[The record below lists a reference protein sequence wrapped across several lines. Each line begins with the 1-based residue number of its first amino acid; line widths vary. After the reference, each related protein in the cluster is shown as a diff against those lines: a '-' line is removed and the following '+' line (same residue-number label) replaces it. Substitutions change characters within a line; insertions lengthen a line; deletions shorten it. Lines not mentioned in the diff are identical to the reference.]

1 MDTGARLREAR
12 EARGLTLESL
22 SRATRVQ
29 PKVLAAIERNEVGS
43 LPPRPYGRSFV
54 RSYASEVGLDPEAT
68 VRDFFVPFAP
78 AEPRAAIETAAPRRA
93 RTPETRRW
101 AWPVGAVL
109 SYAAVGMLVIFVGR
123 WAIIQSHGGAA
134 AVDAPRAPA
143 PVATS
148 GRTDPAP
155 TPRTTGVAVSLE
167 AQRPAWV
174 TAAVDGERQVY
185 RTLQT
190 GERVS
195 LKGLREISIRVG
207 DAGALRWQVNGSPAA
222 AMGRDGEVRTVR
234 IAPEAAERT
243 NTDARSR

>member
-29 PKVLAAIERNEVGS
+29 PKVLAALERHEVAV

-54 RSYASEVGLDPEAT
+54 RSYASEVGLDPEVT
-68 VRDFFVPFAP
+68 VRDYFLPFAP
-78 AEPRAAIETAAPRRA
+78 AEPPPPELHRRETSPSADR
-93 RTPETRRW
+93 TRRW

-109 SYAAVGMLVIFVGR
+109 SYAAVGALVIVVGR
-123 WAIIQSHGGAA
+123 WAMLSYG
-134 AVDAPRAPA
+134 DAPALEPPRVPV

-148 GRTDPAP
+148 GRAEPPPAAA
-155 TPRTTGVAVSLE
+155 RAVGVAVTLE

-185 RTLQT
+185 RTLEA

-195 LKGLREISIRVG
+195 LKGLREVSVRVG
-207 DAGALRWQVNGSPAA
+207 DAGALRWQVNGRAA
-222 AMGRDGEVRTVR
+222 TPMGQPGEVRTVR
-234 IAPEAAERT
+234 VTPE
-243 NTDARSR
+243 

>member
-29 PKVLAAIERNEVGS
+29 PRVLAAIERNDVAA

-68 VRDFFVPFAP
+68 TREFFLPFAP
-78 AEPRAAIETAAPRRA
+78 AVAPAEAATPARPPRAAEA
-93 RTPETRRW
+93 RRW

-109 SYAAVGMLVIFVGR
+109 GYAAVGAFVIVVGS
-123 WAIIQSHGGAA
+123 WAIRSQAGAPESS
-134 AVDAPRAPA
+134 APPAPV

-148 GRTDPAP
+148 GRTEAAP
-155 TPRTTGVAVSLE
+155 VAARPSGVTVALE
-167 AQRPAWV
+167 AQRPVWV

-185 RTLQT
+185 RTLLA

-195 LKGLREISIRVG
+195 LKGLREVAVRVG
-207 DAGALRWQVNGSPAA
+207 DAGALLWQVNGRSAE
-222 AMGRDGEVRTVR
+222 AMGRPGEVRTVR
-234 IAPEAAERT
+234 LTADAERRT
-243 NTDARSR
+243 PDAGSR

>member
-12 EARGLTLESL
+12 EERGLSLESL
-22 SRATRVQ
+22 SKATRVQ
-29 PKVLAAIERNEVGS
+29 PRILAAIERNEVGS

-68 VRDFFVPFAP
+68 VRDFFLPFAP
-78 AEPRAAIETAAPRRA
+78 AEPAPADVPPPAA
-93 RTPETRRW
+93 RTAGLHRW

-109 SYAAVGMLVIFVGR
+109 GYAAVGALVILIGR
-123 WAIIQSHGGAA
+123 WALQSQAGP
-134 AVDAPRAPA
+134 AVADASRAPV

-148 GRTDPAP
+148 GRIDPAP
-155 TPRTTGVAVSLE
+155 AEPRPSGVTVVLE

-185 RTLQT
+185 RTLQA

-195 LKGLREISIRVG
+195 LKGLREVTVRVG
-207 DAGALRWQVNGSPAA
+207 DAGALAWQVNGRAA
-222 AMGRDGEVRTVR
+222 APMGRAGEVRTVR
-234 IAPEAAERT
+234 VTPEP
-243 NTDARSR
+243 